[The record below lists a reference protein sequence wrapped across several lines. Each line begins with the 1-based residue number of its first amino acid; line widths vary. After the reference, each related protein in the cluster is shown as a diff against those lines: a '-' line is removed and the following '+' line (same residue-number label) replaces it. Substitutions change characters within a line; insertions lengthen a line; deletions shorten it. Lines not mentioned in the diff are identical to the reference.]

1 MTAGAV
7 MDVPVIIHGGVYTCS
22 DRYNPGRSAYI
33 FDTPCTILTVLRG
46 YISGLVHKFSL
57 VWPSVHT
64 YPVKTVTENVS
75 LMLFRVKIF
84 ENAVFTPTCTRDTDE
99 NEDFRKR

>member
-1 MTAGAV
+1 MTAGVV
-7 MDVPVIIHGGVYTCS
+7 MDVPVIMGVCIHALIGTTQV
-22 DRYNPGRSAYI
+22 GRLI

-46 YISGLVHKFSL
+46 YISGLVHTFSL